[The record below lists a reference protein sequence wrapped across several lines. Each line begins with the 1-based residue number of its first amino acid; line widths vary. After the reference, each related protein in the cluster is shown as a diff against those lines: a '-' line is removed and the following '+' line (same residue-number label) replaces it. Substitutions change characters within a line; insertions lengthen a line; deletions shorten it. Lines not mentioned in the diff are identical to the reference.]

1 MHKIYKVVSTVLV
14 ISALSA
20 FVGCNKDEAPI
31 VNNSEK
37 IKNLKVSNS
46 DDDSWLNLK
55 LYFDGSADEKKANV
69 VKEERLIKKEELI
82 GEIIMQELIKGP
94 SVGSQLKP
102 VFPKE
107 TKLLSFSI
115 KDRIAYINLSSNVKY
130 KMTAIREEA
139 CLRSIALSLTELK
152 SVDKVKILIDNKSV
166 DALGGNFN
174 ISKPFNND
182 DINGMKK

>member
-1 MHKIYKVVSTVLV
+1 MHKIYKLVSTVLV
-14 ISALSA
+14 ISALST

-46 DDDSWLNLK
+46 DDSWLDLK

-69 VKEERLIKKEELI
+69 IKEERIIKKEELI

-102 VFPKE
+102 VLPKE

-115 KDRIAYINLSSNVKY
+115 KDGIAYINLSSNVKY
-130 KMTAIREEA
+130 KMTSIREEA
-139 CLRSIALSLTELK
+139 CLRSIALSLAELK
-152 SVDKVKILIDNKSV
+152 SVEKVKILIDNKSV
-166 DALGGNFN
+166 DVLGGNFN
-174 ISKPFNND
+174 ISKPFNNE